1 MQERYKLLTE
11 LVTAEDLSYCIEGD
25 GNNTLDKQFRI
36 KGPFLLAETKNRNG
50 RVYPKAIM
58 EAEVQRFHADKI
70 KTNRAVGALD
80 HPPTPTVMLKDACHI
95 IEDLY
100 MDGTIGYGVARMLDT
115 PDGRIAK
122 TLMKENI
129 KLAVSSRGLGSLQ
142 NGVVSENYK
151 LLTVDLVSEPSA
163 QIAFVESIVENT
175 EYIIQGDK
183 IVEVAFDNLNRN
195 LAKNGSKNLANDL
208 QEFIQKLR
216 KSI

>member
-1 MQERYKLLTE
+1 MEPRYKLLTE
-11 LVTAEDLSYCIEGD
+11 LVTSEDISYFIEGE
-25 GNNTLDKQFRI
+25 GQNTLDKQFRI

-50 RVYPKAIM
+50 RVYPRAIM
-58 EAEVQRFHADKI
+58 EAEVQRFHDDKI

-142 NGVVSENYK
+142 NGIVAENYK

-163 QIAFVESIVENT
+163 QIAFVESIVEGK

-183 IVEVAFDNLNRN
+183 IVEVAMDQFTNN
-195 LAKNGSKNLANDL
+195 LAKHGSSQLSKDLNDFL
-208 QEFIQKLR
+208 QKLR
-216 KSI
+216 NKL

>member
-1 MQERYKLLTE
+1 MNQMER
-11 LVTAEDLSYCIEGD
+11 A
-25 GNNTLDKQFRI
+25 FRI

-142 NGVVSENYK
+142 NGVVAENYK

-163 QIAFVESIVENT
+163 QIAFVESIVESK
-175 EYIIQGDK
+175 EYIIQNDK
-183 IVEVAFDNLNRN
+183 IVEVAFEHLTNNLSRH
-195 LAKNGSKNLANDL
+195 GSKQIATDLTDFLA
-208 QEFIQKLR
+208 KLR
-216 KSI
+216 KSL

>member
-1 MQERYKLLTE
+1 
-11 LVTAEDLSYCIEGD
+11 
-25 GNNTLDKQFRI
+25 
-36 KGPFLLAETKNRNG
+36 
-50 RVYPKAIM
+50 
-58 EAEVQRFHADKI
+58 
-70 KTNRAVGALD
+70 
-80 HPPTPTVMLKDACHI
+80 
-95 IEDLY
+95 

-129 KLAVSSRGLGSLQ
+129 KLAVSSRGLGSLT
-142 NGVVSENYK
+142 NGIVSENYK

-183 IVEVAFDNLNRN
+183 IVEVAFDKLHKNLSSH
-195 LAKNGSKNLANDL
+195 GSKNLANDL
-208 QEFIQKLR
+208 NEFLTKLR

>member
-1 MQERYKLLTE
+1 MEQRYKLLTE
-11 LVTAEDLSYCIEGD
+11 LVTSEDIDYCIEGD
-25 GNNTLDKQFRI
+25 GQGFDKQFRI
-36 KGPFLLAETKNRNG
+36 KGPFLLAETRNRNG

-58 EAEVQRFHADKI
+58 ESEVRRFHDDKI

-100 MDGTIGYGVARMLDT
+100 MEGTVGYGVARMLDT

-122 TLMKENI
+122 TLMKEGI

-142 NGVVSENYK
+142 NGVVAENFK

-163 QIAFVESIVENT
+163 QIAFVESIVENK
-175 EYIIQGDK
+175 EYIIKDDK
-183 IVEVAFDNLNRN
+183 IVEIAMENFQRDLE
-195 LAKNGSKNLANDL
+195 KHGQSKLSKDLESFIAN
-208 QEFIQKLR
+208 LR
-216 KSI
+216 KKL